1 MNTFYTSL
9 KSRLFF
15 ALGLFGLLVFTSCGS
30 SYYGAEAA
38 GDGIYANTT
47 DSEPEVAEET
57 QTDKSNYYKQY
68 FQSKDKAYE
77 EIPEDGAV
85 FTDIEAYHTKESLD
99 EEGNIIIEEQYYDQ
113 GYGAWGT
120 NGGNVSVNV
129 KVEKKNDEDNSEW
142 NFDPVTF
149 SHIVLN
155 GDDPVGKNAAI
166 VVETLLK
173 EVDT

>member
-129 KVEKKNDEDNSEW
+129 YGGAG
-142 NFDPVTF
+142 F
-149 SHIVLN
+149 
-155 GDDPVGKNAAI
+155 GVGLGWGWGWGWGWGGWYNPWWGYGCYYPAP
-166 VVETLLK
+166 
-173 EVDT
+173 